1 LTRFPDISP
10 NVVTFNAALR
20 SFGKALRWQLALP
33 CLELMGS
40 ASLEANVISYTALL
54 SSTVDSDR
62 MASRMASQVPPWWLA
77 MDMLDRMISEEVSPN
92 ILTYNA
98 ALVSCEKASQWQR
111 ALLLFFQLDQSAPQD
126 LGAVGR
132 IHLESSGIL
141 SPDVLSFS
149 SAIGSCI
156 MGSQCPLAL
165 FASLSRKALSM
176 MKIDVPLEW
185 FWSFKGKTCS
195 EISLA

>member
-1 LTRFPDISP
+1 MGSTVRFTRFPDISP

-33 CLELMGS
+33 CLERMGS

-54 SSTVDSDR
+54 SSTVGSDR
-62 MASRMASQVPPWWLA
+62 MASRVASQVPPWWLA
-77 MDMLDRMISEEVSPN
+77 MDLLDRMISEEVSPN

-132 IHLESSGIL
+132 IHLESPGIL
-141 SPDVLSFS
+141 RPDSLSFS

-176 MKIDVPLEW
+176 MKIDTLLEW
-185 FWSFKGKTCS
+185 F
-195 EISLA
+195 